1 MDQKKLR
8 VALFGRFYSEGG
20 GESIESQKD
29 KLRQEAKKRDYEVVD
44 EFWEDDFSFD
54 LTLEERPEMKR
65 FITSVWTNALN
76 IDGLFLPDYENLS
89 VISRKEHVTLM
100 VLFEQNDVAVITIDA
115 IYRPDDWMVGL
126 SF

>member
-1 MDQKKLR
+1 MDQKRLR

-20 GESIESQKD
+20 CESIQSQKD
-29 KLRQEAKKRDYEVVD
+29 KLRQEAKNRNYEVVD
-44 EFWEDDFSFD
+44 EFWEEDLPLDFA
-54 LTLEERPEMKR
+54 LEERPEMKR
-65 FITSVWTNALN
+65 FITAVWTDALN

-89 VISRKEHVTLM
+89 VISRKEHLTLM
-100 VLFEQNDVAVITIDA
+100 ILFEQNDIAVITWDA

>member
-1 MDQKKLR
+1 MDQKRLR

-20 GESIESQKD
+20 DPIESQKD

-44 EFWEDDFSFD
+44 EFWEEDLPFD

>member
-8 VALFGRFYSEGG
+8 VALFGRFYPKGG
-20 GESIESQKD
+20 GESIESQKN
-29 KLRQEAKKRDYEVVD
+29 KLRHEAKKRDYEIVD
-44 EFWEDDFSFD
+44 EFWEENLSLD
-54 LTLEERPEMKR
+54 LALEDRPEMKR

-89 VISRKEHVTLM
+89 VISRKEHVTFM
-100 VLFEQNDVAVITIDA
+100 VLFEQNDIAVITMDA
-115 IYRPDDWMVGL
+115 IYRPDDWMVAL

>member
-8 VALFGRFYSEGG
+8 VALFGRFYSESC
-20 GESIESQKD
+20 ESIESQKD
-29 KLRQEAKKRDYEVVD
+29 KLRQEAKNRNYEVVD
-44 EFWEDDFSFD
+44 EFWEDDLSLD

-65 FITSVWTNALN
+65 FITSVWTNVLK

-89 VISRKEHVTLM
+89 VISRREHVTLM
-100 VLFEQNDVAVITIDA
+100 VLFEQNDIAVITIDT
-115 IYRPDDWMVGL
+115 IYRPDDWMVAL